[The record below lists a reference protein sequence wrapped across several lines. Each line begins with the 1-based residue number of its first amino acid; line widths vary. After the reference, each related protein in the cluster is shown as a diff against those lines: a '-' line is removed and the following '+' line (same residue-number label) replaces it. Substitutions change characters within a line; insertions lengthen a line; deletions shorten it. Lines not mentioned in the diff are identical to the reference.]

1 MKHLIITVFAL
12 LFVQLNGAAQ
22 NQSYLKEVEKK
33 EMTDEWFRKKADEL
47 AHKYI
52 LTDGH
57 VDLPYRLKIKNF
69 RLEREYL
76 GIPLKTTEGD
86 FDYER
91 AKKGGLSAPF
101 MSIYIPSSYQQTGGA
116 KELADSLINMVRGI
130 ATAHPDKFGIV
141 TTPKEADA
149 NFKKGVISFPMGMEN
164 GAPLQT
170 ISDVAYFRK
179 KGISYV
185 TLTHGKDNL
194 ICDSS
199 YDTTHTHKGLSAY
212 GRDVVKEMNR
222 VGIMVDISHVSDDA
236 FYQAIEL
243 SSVPVIASHSSCR
256 YFTPTF
262 KRNMSD
268 DMIKLLAKKGGVIQI
283 NFGSSFLDE
292 KYRQQIE
299 ALQDKFGKALK
310 EKGIKMGS
318 PEADEF
324 QKQFQKENPVLFA
337 DVETVADHID
347 HVVKLTGS
355 TKHVGI
361 GSDFDGVGDSLP
373 TGLKDVSQ
381 YPNLFYVLLK
391 RGYTESDIANIMYKN
406 VWRVWQKT
414 VDNAT
419 VRR

>member
-1 MKHLIITVFAL
+1 MKHFIITVVAL

-22 NQSYLKEVEKK
+22 NKSYLKEVETKQ
-33 EMTDEWFRKKADEL
+33 MLDEALRKKADEL

-130 ATAHPDKFGIV
+130 ATAHPDKFGVV
-141 TTPKEADA
+141 TTPKEAEA

-164 GAPLQT
+164 GAPLLT
-170 ISDVAYFRK
+170 IADVAYFRK

-212 GRDVVKEMNR
+212 GREVVKEMNR

-299 ALQDKFGKALK
+299 VLQDKFGKALK
-310 EKGIKMGS
+310 EKGIKMGT
-318 PEADEF
+318 PEAGEF

-355 TKHVGI
+355 TQHVGI

-381 YPNLFYVLLK
+381 YPNLIYVLLK
-391 RGYTESDIANIMYKN
+391 RGYNESDIANLMYRN

-419 VRR
+419 VKR

>member
-1 MKHLIITVFAL
+1 MKLFLSFFITFSVLAF
-12 LFVQLNGAAQ
+12 NTKAQ
-22 NQSYLKEVEKK
+22 K
-33 EMTDEWFRKKADEL
+33 TDEQLHQLADKI

-69 RLEREYL
+69 RLERQYL
-76 GIPLKTTEGD
+76 GIPISTEEGD

-116 KELADSLINMVRGI
+116 KELADSLITMVKGI
-130 ATAHPDKFGIV
+130 AAAHPDKFGVV
-141 TTPKEADA
+141 TTPQQADA
-149 NFKKGVISFPMGMEN
+149 NFKKGIISFPMGMEN
-164 GAPLQT
+164 GAPLLKL
-170 ISDVAYFRK
+170 SDIAYFRQR
-179 KGISYV
+179 GISYV
-185 TLTHGKDNL
+185 TLTHGKDNH

-199 YDTTHTHKGLSAY
+199 YDSTFTHKGLSAY
-212 GRDVVKEMNR
+212 GKEVVKEMNR
-222 VGIMVDISHVSDDA
+222 VGIMVDVSHISDDS

-243 SSVPVIASHSSCR
+243 STSPVIASHSSCR

-268 DMIKLLAKKGGVIQI
+268 DMITLLGKKGGVIQI

-292 KYRQQIE
+292 NYRQQAE
-299 ALQDKFGKALK
+299 VLQGKFGKILK
-310 EKGIKMGS
+310 EKGLKFS
-318 PEADEF
+318 DPAAQDLL
-324 QKQFQKENPVLFA
+324 KQFQKENPVLFA
-337 DVETVADHID
+337 DVETVANHID
-347 HVVKLTGS
+347 HVVKLTGG
-355 TKHVGI
+355 TKNVGI

-381 YPNLFYVLLK
+381 YPNLIYVLLK
-391 RGYTESDIANIMYKN
+391 RGYTEDDIANIMYRN

-414 VDNAT
+414 VANAKI
-419 VRR
+419 

>member
-1 MKHLIITVFAL
+1 MKHFIITVVAL

-22 NQSYLKEVEKK
+22 NKSYLKEVETKQ
-33 EMTDEWFRKKADEL
+33 MLDEALRKKADEL

-130 ATAHPDKFGIV
+130 ATAHPDKFGVV
-141 TTPKEADA
+141 TTPKEVEA

-164 GAPLQT
+164 GAPLLT
-170 ISDVAYFRK
+170 IADVAYFRK

-199 YDTTHTHKGLSAY
+199 YDTTHTHKGLSTY
-212 GRDVVKEMNR
+212 GREVVKEMNR

-299 ALQDKFGKALK
+299 VLQDKFGKALK
-310 EKGIKMGS
+310 EKGIKMGT
-318 PEADEF
+318 PEAGEF

-355 TKHVGI
+355 TQHVGI

-381 YPNLFYVLLK
+381 YPNLIYVLLK
-391 RGYTESDIANIMYKN
+391 RGYNESDIANLMYRN

-419 VRR
+419 VKR

>member
-1 MKHLIITVFAL
+1 MRLFLSFLVAFSVLAL
-12 LFVQLNGAAQ
+12 ETKAQKSDEQLRQ
-22 NQSYLKEVEKK
+22 L
-33 EMTDEWFRKKADEL
+33 ADKI

-69 RLEREYL
+69 RLERQYL
-76 GIPLKTTEGD
+76 GIPISTTDGD

-116 KELADSLINMVRGI
+116 KELADSLITMVKGI
-130 ATAHPDKFGIV
+130 AAAHPDKFAIV
-141 TTPKEADA
+141 TNPKQADA
-149 NFKKGVISFPMGMEN
+149 NFKKGIISFPMGMEN
-164 GAPLQT
+164 GAPLLKL
-170 ISDVAYFRK
+170 SDVAYFRQR
-179 KGISYV
+179 GISYV
-185 TLTHGKDNL
+185 TLTHGKDNH

-199 YDTTHTHKGLSAY
+199 YDSTFTHKGLSAY
-212 GRDVVKEMNR
+212 GKEVIKEMNR
-222 VGIMVDISHVSDDA
+222 VGIMVDVSHVSDDS

-256 YFTPTF
+256 HFTPTF

-268 DMIKLLAKKGGVIQI
+268 DMIKLLGKKGGVIQI

-292 KYRQQIE
+292 NYRQQAE
-299 ALQDKFGKALK
+299 VLQEKFGKILK
-310 EKGIKMGS
+310 EKGLKFGDS
-318 PEADEF
+318 AAQDLL
-324 QKQFQKENPVLFA
+324 KQFQKENPVLFA

-347 HVVKLTGS
+347 HVKKLTGS
-355 TKHVGI
+355 TKNIGI

-381 YPNLFYVLLK
+381 YPNLIYVLLK
-391 RGYTESDIANIMYKN
+391 RGYTEDAIADIMYRN

-414 VDNAT
+414 VANAKI
-419 VRR
+419 

>member
-1 MKHLIITVFAL
+1 MKHLIITIAAL

-212 GRDVVKEMNR
+212 GRDVIKEMNR

-310 EKGIKMGS
+310 DKGIKMGT

-381 YPNLFYVLLK
+381 YPNLIYVLLK
-391 RGYTESDIANIMYKN
+391 RGYTEGDIANIMYKN

>member
-1 MKHLIITVFAL
+1 MKHFIITVVAL

-22 NQSYLKEVEKK
+22 NKSYLKEVETKQ
-33 EMTDEWFRKKADEL
+33 MLDEALRKKADEL

-101 MSIYIPSSYQQTGGA
+101 MSIYIPSSYQQTGGV

-130 ATAHPDKFGIV
+130 ATAHPDKFGVV
-141 TTPKEADA
+141 TTPKEVEA

-164 GAPLQT
+164 GAPLLT
-170 ISDVAYFRK
+170 IADVAYFRK

-212 GRDVVKEMNR
+212 GREIVKEMNR

-236 FYQAIEL
+236 FYQAIDL

-299 ALQDKFGKALK
+299 VLQDKFGKALK
-310 EKGIKMGS
+310 EKGIKMGT
-318 PEADEF
+318 PEAGEF

-355 TKHVGI
+355 TQHVGI

-381 YPNLFYVLLK
+381 YPNLIYVLLK
-391 RGYTESDIANIMYKN
+391 RGYNESDIANLMYRN

-419 VRR
+419 VKR

>member
-1 MKHLIITVFAL
+1 MRLFLSFLVAFSVLAL
-12 LFVQLNGAAQ
+12 ETKAQKSDEQLRQ
-22 NQSYLKEVEKK
+22 L
-33 EMTDEWFRKKADEL
+33 ADKI

-69 RLEREYL
+69 RLERQYL
-76 GIPLKTTEGD
+76 GIPISTTEGD

-116 KELADSLINMVRGI
+116 KELADSLITMVKGI
-130 ATAHPDKFGIV
+130 AAAHPDKFAIV
-141 TTPKEADA
+141 TNPKQADA
-149 NFKKGVISFPMGMEN
+149 NFKKGIISFPMGMEN
-164 GAPLQT
+164 GAPLLKL
-170 ISDVAYFRK
+170 SDVAYFRQR
-179 KGISYV
+179 GISYV
-185 TLTHGKDNL
+185 TLTHGKDNH

-199 YDTTHTHKGLSAY
+199 YDSTFTHKGLSAY
-212 GRDVVKEMNR
+212 GKEVIKEMNR
-222 VGIMVDISHVSDDA
+222 VGIMVDVSHVSDDS

-256 YFTPTF
+256 HFTPTF

-268 DMIKLLAKKGGVIQI
+268 DMIKLLGKKGGVIQI

-292 KYRQQIE
+292 NYRQQAE
-299 ALQDKFGKALK
+299 VLQEKFGKILK
-310 EKGIKMGS
+310 EKGLKFGDS
-318 PEADEF
+318 AAQDLL
-324 QKQFQKENPVLFA
+324 KQFQKENPVLFA

-347 HVVKLTGS
+347 HVKKLTGS
-355 TKHVGI
+355 TKNIGI

-381 YPNLFYVLLK
+381 YPNLIYVLLK
-391 RGYTESDIANIMYKN
+391 RGYTEDAIADIMYRN

-414 VDNAT
+414 IANAKI
-419 VRR
+419 

>member
-1 MKHLIITVFAL
+1 MKHFIITVVAL

-22 NQSYLKEVEKK
+22 NKSYLKEVETKQ
-33 EMTDEWFRKKADEL
+33 MLDEALRKKADEL

-130 ATAHPDKFGIV
+130 ATAHPDKFGV
-141 TTPKEADA
+141 VRTPKEAEA

-164 GAPLQT
+164 GAPLLT
-170 ISDVAYFRK
+170 IADVAYFRK

-212 GRDVVKEMNR
+212 GREVVKEMNR

-299 ALQDKFGKALK
+299 VLQDKFGKALK
-310 EKGIKMGS
+310 EKGIKMGT
-318 PEADEF
+318 PEAEEF

-355 TKHVGI
+355 TQHVGI

-381 YPNLFYVLLK
+381 YPNLIYVLLK
-391 RGYTESDIANIMYKN
+391 RGYNESDIANLMYRN

-419 VRR
+419 VKR

>member
-1 MKHLIITVFAL
+1 MKHFIITVVAL

-22 NQSYLKEVEKK
+22 NKSYLKEVETKQ
-33 EMTDEWFRKKADEL
+33 MLDEALRKKADEL

-130 ATAHPDKFGIV
+130 ATAHPDKFGVV
-141 TTPKEADA
+141 TTPKEAEA

-164 GAPLQT
+164 GAPLLT
-170 ISDVAYFRK
+170 IADVAYFRK

-212 GRDVVKEMNR
+212 GREVVKEMNR

-299 ALQDKFGKALK
+299 VLQDKFGKALK
-310 EKGIKMGS
+310 EKGIKMGT
-318 PEADEF
+318 PEAEEF

-355 TKHVGI
+355 TQHVGI

-381 YPNLFYVLLK
+381 YPNLIYVLLK
-391 RGYTESDIANIMYKN
+391 RGYNESDIANLMYRN

-419 VRR
+419 VKR

>member
-1 MKHLIITVFAL
+1 MKHFIITVVAL

-22 NQSYLKEVEKK
+22 NKSYLKEVETKQ
-33 EMTDEWFRKKADEL
+33 MLDEALRKKADEL

-130 ATAHPDKFGIV
+130 ATAHPDKFGVV
-141 TTPKEADA
+141 TTPKEVEA

-164 GAPLQT
+164 GAPLLT
-170 ISDVAYFRK
+170 IADVAYFRK

-212 GRDVVKEMNR
+212 GREVVKEMNR

-299 ALQDKFGKALK
+299 VLQDKFGKALK
-310 EKGIKMGS
+310 EKGIKMGT
-318 PEADEF
+318 PEAGEF

-355 TKHVGI
+355 TQHVGI

-381 YPNLFYVLLK
+381 YPNLIYVLLK
-391 RGYTESDIANIMYKN
+391 RGYNESDIANLMYRN

-419 VRR
+419 VKR

>member
-1 MKHLIITVFAL
+1 MKHLIITVVAL
-12 LFVQLNGAAQ
+12 LFFQVSANAQ
-22 NQSYLKEVEKK
+22 NQSHLKEVEKK

-91 AKKGGLSAPF
+91 AKKGGLTAPF

-141 TTPKEADA
+141 STPKEADA
-149 NFKKGVISFPMGMEN
+149 NFKKGIISFPMGMEN
-164 GAPLQT
+164 GAPLLK

-185 TLTHGKDNL
+185 TLTHGKDNH

-212 GRDVVKEMNR
+212 GREVVKEMNR

-268 DMIKLLAKKGGVIQI
+268 DMIKLLAKKDGVIQI

-299 ALQDKFGKALK
+299 VLQDKFGKALK
-310 EKGIKMGS
+310 EKGIKMGT

-355 TKHVGI
+355 TKYVGI

-414 VDNAT
+414 IDNAT
-419 VRR
+419 VR

>member
-1 MKHLIITVFAL
+1 MKPTTITL
-12 LFVQLNGAAQ
+12 LLAFCLSIFYVKAQKSDEQLRQ
-22 NQSYLKEVEKK
+22 
-33 EMTDEWFRKKADEL
+33 KADQI

-76 GIPLKTTEGD
+76 GIPISTEEGD

-101 MSIYIPSSYQQTGGA
+101 MSIYIPSSYQVTGGA
-116 KELADSLINMVRGI
+116 KQLADTLINMVRGI
-130 ATAHPDKFGIV
+130 AAAYPDKFAIA
-141 TTPKEADA
+141 TTPKQVDA
-149 NFKKGVISFPMGMEN
+149 NFKKGLISFPMGMEN
-164 GAPLQT
+164 GAPLLT
-170 ISDVAYFRK
+170 LSDVAYFRQR
-179 KGISYV
+179 GISYV

-199 YDTTHTHKGLSAY
+199 YDTTYTNKGLSAY
-212 GRDVVKEMNR
+212 GREVVKEMNR
-222 VGIMVDISHVSDDA
+222 VGIMVDISHVSDDS
-236 FYQAIEL
+236 FYQAVEL
-243 SSVPVIASHSSCR
+243 SKVPVIASHSSCR
-256 YFTPTF
+256 HFTPTF

-268 DMIKLLAKKGGVIQI
+268 DMIKLLGKKGGVIQI

-292 KYRQQIE
+292 NYRQQAE
-299 ALQDKFGKALK
+299 VLQEKLGKMLK
-310 EKGIKMGS
+310 EKGLKFS
-318 PEADEF
+318 DPAAKELLKD
-324 QKQFQKENPVLFA
+324 FQKENPVLFA

-381 YPNLFYVLLK
+381 YPNLIYVLLK
-391 RGYTESDIANIMYKN
+391 RGYTEGDIANIMYRN
-406 VWRVWQKT
+406 VWRVWQQT
-414 VDNAT
+414 VANAKI
-419 VRR
+419 

>member
-1 MKHLIITVFAL
+1 MKHFIITVVAL

-22 NQSYLKEVEKK
+22 NKSYLKEVETKQ
-33 EMTDEWFRKKADEL
+33 MLDEALRKKADEL

-91 AKKGGLSAPF
+91 AKKGGLSALF

-130 ATAHPDKFGIV
+130 ATAHPDKFGVV
-141 TTPKEADA
+141 TTPKEAEA

-164 GAPLQT
+164 GAPLLT
-170 ISDVAYFRK
+170 IADVAYFRK

-212 GRDVVKEMNR
+212 GREVVKEMNR

-299 ALQDKFGKALK
+299 VLQDKFGKALK
-310 EKGIKMGS
+310 EKGIKMGT
-318 PEADEF
+318 PEAGEF

-355 TKHVGI
+355 TQHVGI

-381 YPNLFYVLLK
+381 YPNLIYVLLK
-391 RGYTESDIANIMYKN
+391 RGYNESDIANLMYRN

-419 VRR
+419 VKR

>member
-1 MKHLIITVFAL
+1 MKHLTITVVAL

-22 NQSYLKEVEKK
+22 NKSYLKEVETKQIF
-33 EMTDEWFRKKADEL
+33 DEALRKKADEL

-130 ATAHPDKFGIV
+130 ATAHPDKFGV
-141 TTPKEADA
+141 VRTPKEAEA

-164 GAPLQT
+164 GAPLLT
-170 ISDVAYFRK
+170 IADVAYFRK

-212 GRDVVKEMNR
+212 GREVVKEMNR

-299 ALQDKFGKALK
+299 VLQDKFGKALK
-310 EKGIKMGS
+310 EKGIKMGT

-355 TKHVGI
+355 TQHVGI

-381 YPNLFYVLLK
+381 YPNLIYVLLK
-391 RGYTESDIANIMYKN
+391 RGYNESDIANLMYRN

-419 VRR
+419 VKR